1 MTDQVD
7 EAGHVHYSS
16 RSGWLRAAVLGAN
29 DGIVS
34 IAGLIIGVAAA
45 RVTQEEIMIAGV
57 AGLVAG
63 AMSMAAGEYVSV
75 SSQADTE
82 KADLELEQ
90 TALSENEAYER
101 KELARIY
108 EDRGLDPSLAKEVAT
123 QLMEHDAL
131 AAHARDDIGLTE
143 VHSAR
148 PIQAA
153 FTSALTFSVGAALPI
168 LVSVLVPLAW
178 VIYSVAAA
186 SLVCLAV
193 LGGLAASVGGAPVM
207 RGMAR
212 VSFWGAA
219 AMILTYAV
227 GSIFGVSV

>member
-1 MTDQVD
+1 
-7 EAGHVHYSS
+7 
-16 RSGWLRAAVLGAN
+16 
-29 DGIVS
+29 
-34 IAGLIIGVAAA
+34 
-45 RVTQEEIMIAGV
+45 
-57 AGLVAG
+57 
-63 AMSMAAGEYVSV
+63 MAAGEYVSV

-82 KADLELEQ
+82 KADLELEEA
-90 TALSENEAYER
+90 ALSENTEYER
-101 KELARIY
+101 EELASIY

-168 LVSVLVPLAW
+168 LVSILAPLVW
-178 VIYSVAAA
+178 VIYAVAAA
-186 SLVCLAV
+186 SLVCLAF
-193 LGGLAASVGGAPVM
+193 LGGLAASAGGASVL
-207 RGMAR
+207 RGVAR

-219 AMILTYAV
+219 AMVLTYAV
-227 GSIFGVSV
+227 GSLFGVSV